1 MRSILKMDFV
11 LRTDPGDDLLRNQP
25 KIAPKKGREEG
36 EGTTRQGEERK
47 QQATRDKEK
56 AR

>member
-1 MRSILKMDFV
+1 MDFV